1 MREAENLVDRP
12 EILDLHLKKDF
23 VVNKMVWLA
32 KKIEREF
39 QFVILRFIINEEDVL
54 SIGRQMNETLIK
66 SEETWVDQTLFVTTS
81 SDLEKGLMEAGLKNI
96 VTVTEVQDDMVARMT
111 EKVPQSSVLLLYC
124 ISISSGQTDDL
135 GSGHSSL

>member
-32 KKIEREF
+32 KKIERES

-66 SEETWVDQTLFVTTS
+66 SEETWVDQTLFVTIS
-81 SDLEKGLMEAGLKNI
+81 SDFEKELMEAGLKNI
-96 VTVTEVQDDMVARMT
+96 VRVTEVQDDVVARMP
-111 EKVPQSSVLLLYC
+111 EKVS
-124 ISISSGQTDDL
+124 
-135 GSGHSSL
+135 

>member
-1 MREAENLVDRP
+1 MREEENLVDTP

-54 SIGRQMNETLIK
+54 SIGKLMNETLIK
-66 SEETWVDQTLFVTTS
+66 SEETWVDQTLFVTIS
-81 SDLEKGLMEAGLKNI
+81 SDLEKGLMEAGVKNI
-96 VTVTEVQDDMVARMT
+96 VTVTEVQNDLVARMP
-111 EKVPQSSVLLLYC
+111 EKVPQSSNFNIVLH
-124 ISISSGQTDDL
+124 INFFRTN
-135 GSGHSSL
+135 

>member
-54 SIGRQMNETLIK
+54 SIGKQMNETLIK
-66 SEETWVDQTLFVTTS
+66 SEETWVDQTLFVTLS

-96 VTVTEVQDDMVARMT
+96 VTVTEVQDDSVARMP
-111 EKVPQSSVLLLYC
+111 EKVPQSSHFIIVLHINFLR
-124 ISISSGQTDDL
+124 TN
-135 GSGHSSL
+135 